1 MNERQTIAF
10 KHLVD
15 RGFSSDTYQT
25 GHAAYDAFIA
35 AALRWKGSIRELE
48 EATGPDPVAIAAQ
61 VPFIAQFEQED
72 GESLGLA
79 LIINVYVMPK
89 NTLGWHDWPSGV
101 NMHGLDSYFRDFAI
115 TLPHAR
121 IDVENCC
128 ALLNEIPEAL
138 HRDNMRTF
146 ETVFF
151 NSFPNDVPSELRDAL
166 EVFLGGF
173 FENVVMTSSELPE
186 LIARHARLW
195 THIGNDLMQLHFY
208 RMHQQMLDVIEKRT
222 RRLHSRFGAS
232 YRQIAAKAVPRMR
245 ILPQSARSEFQSRVA
260 TASPGERGELIADA
274 CRVTLASDYDNPW
287 LYAVESV
294 QTLDF
299 QVRLDDLIAPLRMP
313 MKLTAE
319 QAVTILQY
327 VAQYCSRYAS
337 NRATFDYRLADT
349 LAQALP
355 VGRADLERLVKL
367 TDYET
372 DQATKDVLI
381 DALRGKRRS
390 FAARVFRRAFPRL
403 FRTDDLPEMWED
415 WIADK
420 RRELLQELETRP
432 SLGVSG
438 PMEKNYGDWQIIRG
452 QVYDLDVVGYAKRIA
467 LAQSYGARIDRW
479 FHDLRALRS
488 LIESNRNALADAA
501 AADVR
506 RPNADGPEENA
517 TGPVGERDCPSLF
530 GICGTPDHMTLLA
543 CENATLAALGT
554 LIARIDLCK
563 RHPDLAKFEQLVC
576 DRTRMRYIKDENQS
590 IFEWN
595 IDQATQGGI
604 PSALL
609 ERLDGFDYELLGGP
623 YIEDTEPAFT
633 EYELEAWRAC
643 IHSLARL
650 PAGRAA
656 PALEKVALKVFG
668 AELDPERDD
677 YAYAPEGF
685 GKDKLVDAVMRTL
698 KAMPDSRGIP
708 TIRRLQERACPPRL
722 KDRFAYLEKLA
733 S

>member
-1 MNERQTIAF
+1 MNDRQTIAF
-10 KHLVD
+10 KHLVE
-15 RGFSSDTYQT
+15 RGFSSDAYET
-25 GHAAYDAFIA
+25 GHAPYDAFIA
-35 AALRWKGSIRELE
+35 AALRWEGSVRALE
-48 EATGPDPVAIAAQ
+48 EVAGSNPAAIAAH
-61 VPFIAQFEQED
+61 VPLIAQFEHED
-72 GESLGLA
+72 GESIGLA
-79 LIINVYVMPK
+79 LCINAYVMPN
-89 NTLGWHDWPSGV
+89 NTLGWSDWQSGSS
-101 NMHGLDSYFRDFAI
+101 MHGLDAYFHHFAI
-115 TLPHAR
+115 ALPHAR
-121 IDVENCC
+121 IDARNCC

-138 HRDNMRTF
+138 HRDDMRTF

-151 NSFPNDVPSELRDAL
+151 NSFPNDVPSELRDTL
-166 EVFLGGF
+166 ETFLEGF

-195 THIGNDLMQLHFY
+195 THLGNDLMQLHFY
-208 RMHQQMLDVIEKRT
+208 RMRQQMLDLIEKRT
-222 RRLHSRFGAS
+222 RRLHSRLGAS
-232 YRQIAAKAVPRMR
+232 YRQIAAQAVPRMLS
-245 ILPQSARSEFQSRVA
+245 LPQSARSEFQSRVA
-260 TASPGERGELIADA
+260 AASPGERGELVADA
-274 CRVTLASDYDNPW
+274 CRVILASDNGDPW

-294 QTLDF
+294 QMRDF
-299 QVRLDDLIAPLRMP
+299 QLRLDDLIAPLRMP
-313 MKLTAE
+313 MELTAE

-327 VAQYCSRYAS
+327 MAQYCSRYAS
-337 NRATFDYRLADT
+337 NRATFEYRLANA

-372 DQATKDVLI
+372 DQSTKDVLI

-390 FAARVFRRAFPRL
+390 VAARVLRRAFPRL
-403 FRTDDLPEMWED
+403 FKTHDLPEMWED

-420 RRELLQELETRP
+420 RRELLHELETRP

-438 PMEKNYGDWQIIRG
+438 TMEKNYGDWQIMRG
-452 QVYDLDVVGYAKRIA
+452 QAYDLDVVGYAKRIA
-467 LAQSYGARIDRW
+467 LAQSSGARIDGW
-479 FHDLRALRS
+479 FDDLRALCS
-488 LIESNRNALADAA
+488 LIESNRDALADAV

-506 RPNADGPEENA
+506 SPNADRPEGRAPGPA
-517 TGPVGERDCPSLF
+517 GEGDCPSLF
-530 GICGTPDHMTLLA
+530 GIRGEPDAKTLLA
-543 CENATLAALGT
+543 CEDATLAALSK

-563 RHPDLAKFEQLVC
+563 RHSDLATFEQLVC

-633 EYELEAWRAC
+633 EYEFEAWRAC

-650 PAGRAA
+650 SAGRAG
-656 PALEKVALKVFG
+656 PGLEKVALKVFG
-668 AELDPERDD
+668 AELDPERND
-677 YAYAPEGF
+677 YAYAPKGF
-685 GKDKLVDAVMRTL
+685 GQDKLADAVMRTL
-698 KAMPDSRGIP
+698 RAIPDGVGIP
-708 TIRRLQERACPPRL
+708 TIRRLQERARTARL
-722 KDRFAYLEKLA
+722 KDRFAYLETLA